1 MEVHRPTMP
10 FYLQLKCKMNV
21 NVNVK
26 TPDQH
31 SSATELLLLIA
42 SFGVSKV
49 KQDITQKDR
58 NERMKYSWGEP
69 I

>member
-1 MEVHRPTMP
+1 M
-10 FYLQLKCKMNV
+10 

-26 TPDQH
+26 TSDQH

>member
-10 FYLQLKCKMNV
+10 FYLHLKCKR

-31 SSATELLLLIA
+31 SSATELLLFIA

-49 KQDITQKDR
+49 KQNITQKDR
-58 NERMKYSWGEP
+58 N
-69 I
+69 